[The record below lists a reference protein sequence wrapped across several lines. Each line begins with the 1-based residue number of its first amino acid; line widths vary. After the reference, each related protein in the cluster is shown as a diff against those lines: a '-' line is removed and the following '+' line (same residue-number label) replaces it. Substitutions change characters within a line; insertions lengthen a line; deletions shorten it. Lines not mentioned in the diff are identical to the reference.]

1 MILYDYFE
9 YKICITPKQNAKQ
22 NPFHEILDGSIGTID
37 FLEIGF
43 PLRGKYYLKNK
54 PNDLPRYF
62 ITSTV
67 LNYVEKEDG
76 NIFVETENTFYKF
89 QFVRNALI

>member
-1 MILYDYFE
+1 MFIYNYCE
-9 YKICITPKQNAKQ
+9 YKICITPKESSEK
-22 NPFHEILDGSIGTID
+22 NPFHEILDGSIVTID

-43 PLRGKYYLKNK
+43 PLRGKYYLRSK

-76 NIFVETENTFYKF
+76 SVFVETNNTFYKF
-89 QFVRNALI
+89 KFMRNI

>member
-1 MILYDYFE
+1 MFIYNYCE
-9 YKICITPKQNAKQ
+9 YKICITPKESSEKNS
-22 NPFHEILDGSIGTID
+22 FHEILDGSIGTID

-43 PLRGKYYLKNK
+43 PLRGKYYLRSK

-67 LNYVEKEDG
+67 LNYIEKEDG
-76 NIFVETENTFYKF
+76 SVFVETNNTFYKF
-89 QFVRNALI
+89 KFIRNI